1 MLRHLS
7 LVGRYTF
14 LSMVVVLGAMLA
26 LGVLYDRFANEL
38 LDRLTGERLSAQV
51 SATANRLNAFIET
64 RLYQLET
71 LSNHPGLPLFRDDPS
86 SPAAAEV
93 AAVLYLEADLP
104 DLYGILFFDDHGA
117 LGRVVAGQAASGPP
131 YWSVQDWNIE
141 DLPNVTYVDT
151 VEVIGPRLPADGSA
165 GWILLRQPIR
175 GGTDGSQSS
184 VGLHVRLASLTE
196 LLSGAGVAGVVRV
209 LLRTPQGV
217 VLDATGRPVVD
228 PGTYID
234 GPDILPGWKI
244 VLDLHPGAILEPLT
258 EARNWLYGAG
268 VFIAGLIIAI
278 FYALSR
284 SLRRRV
290 ETLVQGANSLAS
302 GDLQYRLPEGRSDDE
317 ITAVGRAFNTM
328 AERLRLVIARMVQT
342 EKMAVLGEFAT
353 GVAHEVRNPLATMKT
368 TVQALGRQEPDPE
381 RRELL
386 DDMEFEIDRLG
397 RVVDDLL
404 TYGRPSP
411 PALRRVPVRELFRR
425 VTGVLG
431 PLAED
436 RGVRLVSLGDSRL
449 DVHADSDHTQQV
461 LVNLGLNAVQACDNG
476 GTVTFRAHA
485 VGNKVEI
492 RVKDDGCGI
501 PPNALS
507 DVSEPFFTT
516 KSKGTGLGLT
526 ISRQMIEAN
535 HGSLGIESI
544 EGEGTMVTVLLP
556 AAQSEAPAKRR

>member
-1 MLRHLS
+1 MLRRLS

-51 SATANRLNAFIET
+51 SATANRLNSFIET

-71 LSNHPGLPLFRDDPS
+71 LSNHPGLPLFLEDPS

-104 DLYGILFFDDHGA
+104 DLYGILFFDGSGA

-131 YWSVQDWNIE
+131 YWSVRDWNIE
-141 DLPNVTYVDT
+141 DLPAVTYDG

-165 GWILLRQPIR
+165 GWILMRQPIR
-175 GGTDGSQSS
+175 GGANGVQSS

-217 VLDATGRPVVD
+217 VLDATGRPAED
-228 PGTYID
+228 RGTYVD

-244 VLDLHPGAILEPLT
+244 VLDLHPGTILQPLT

-268 VFIAGLIIAI
+268 VFIAVLIIAI

-290 ETLVQGANSLAS
+290 LTLVQGANSLAS
-302 GDLQYRLPEGRSDDE
+302 GDLHYRLPEGRSDDE

-328 AERLRLVIARMVQT
+328 AERLRVLIGRMVQT

-368 TVQALGRQEPDPE
+368 TVQALGRQEPDRE

-386 DDMEFEIDRLG
+386 DDMELEIDRLG

-411 PALRRVPVRELFRR
+411 PSLRRVPVRELFRR
-425 VTGVLG
+425 VSGVLG
-431 PLAED
+431 PLAEE

-449 DVHADSDHTQQV
+449 DVHADADHAQQV
-461 LVNLGLNAVQACDNG
+461 LVNLGLNALQACKDG

-485 VGNKVEI
+485 VGDKVEI

-501 PPNALS
+501 AAEALAG
-507 DVSEPFFTT
+507 VSEPFYTT

-535 HGSLGIESI
+535 HGTLGIDSTQ
-544 EGEGTMVTVLLP
+544 GEGTTVTVLLP
-556 AAQSEAPAKRR
+556 AARSDSPAKRR